1 MKLLSQATLLA
12 TIARGTI
19 AFAPARFVPHAPVQ
33 HQHASFRSSQ
43 NSCVKLNDAILD
55 DQEINDA
62 ILGDQCLLTPEG
74 YGFSSTAERI
84 IEMSSKGETSGFV
97 AVNANTRVIDVMG
110 QITEGNEDVALVYD
124 GSDLLGIFTE
134 SDYIRVSY
142 KHAAFFGL

>member
-12 TIARGTI
+12 TIAQGTI

-43 NSCVKLNDAILD
+43 NSSVKL
-55 DQEINDA
+55 NDA

-84 IEMSSKGETSGFV
+84 IEMSRKGETSGFV